1 MKKANPS
8 LEDGDYYIDPNLG
21 ARYII
26 IHFYMWTPFLR
37 YILTTVHYL
46 LSVDSQ
52 TVLHQGCMPCYLYI
66 IKLSIANA
74 SAQCSFQAHWCYN
87 SLRWPMLQGLSSN
100 LPISHHRLWCQFQ
113 PISLTLNLDIF
124 SRYLQCNL
132 SPSRLDLYLPS
143 VICNM
148 LLVVVIHI
156 LMYLCLSII
165 CKCC

>member
-1 MKKANPS
+1 M
-8 LEDGDYYIDPNLG
+8 ET
-21 ARYII
+21 II
-26 IHFYMWTPFLR
+26 L
-37 YILTTVHYL
+37 ILTLEQGILLFIFICGHHSLDIYWQLCIICWVLTVRQCYIRDVCPATCTS
-46 LSVDSQ
+46 LSYP
-52 TVLHQGCMPCYLYI
+52 LPMPLPNVAFRLI
-66 IKLSIANA
+66 GVT
-74 SAQCSFQAHWCYN
+74 N